1 MLGNVLSC
9 REVLYQQM
17 QVQIQPLSD
26 SLGAEVIGLELS
38 DQMDE
43 ETISLL
49 QESFLAYHL
58 LCFRMEPLEASK
70 FFSLAS
76 LFGTPQLQ
84 LIRRERNTA
93 VPEVALFVSTYEKES
108 DKPDDLNEVRLSGW
122 HTDDS
127 YFAVPAKATLLQG
140 LNIPTTGGQTRF
152 CNTRSAYED
161 LPKAFKSE
169 LYGKSAVHKYDTD
182 RAVARPK
189 NLSSIEVSETPD
201 VTHPL
206 VRTHDETGNQ
216 AIYYNSNRTDSVV
229 GMRADESDLLLDRLG
244 EHITQNK
251 YRYDHHWRVGDVLF
265 WDNRCLIHSV
275 NVDYPVGQERRHQRI
290 LLKGSRPI

>member
-1 MLGNVLSC
+1 MHV
-9 REVLYQQM
+9 R
-17 QVQIQPLSD
+17 IQPLSD
-26 SLGAEVIGLELS
+26 ALGAEVIGFELS
-38 DQMDE
+38 NLRDE

-49 QESFLAYHL
+49 RDSFLAYHL
-58 LCFRMEPLEASK
+58 LCFRMEPLSPSN
-70 FFSLAS
+70 FFSLGN

-84 LIRRERNTA
+84 LIRHERNTA

-127 YFAVPAKATLLQG
+127 YFEIPAKATLLQG
-140 LNIPTTGGQTRF
+140 LDIPTIGGQTRF
-152 CNTRSAYED
+152 CNTQSAYED

-169 LYGKSAVHKYDTD
+169 LYGKNSVHKYETN

-189 NLSSIEVSETPD
+189 NLSSVEALETPD
-201 VTHPL
+201 VIHPL

-216 AIYYNSNRTDSVV
+216 AVYYNSNRTASVV
-229 GMRADESDLLLDRLG
+229 GMSPDESDALLDHLG
-244 EHITQNK
+244 EYITQNK
-251 YRYDHHWRVGDVLF
+251 YRYDHDWQVGDVLF

-275 NVDYPVGQERRHQRI
+275 NVDYPVGQDRRHQRI